1 MLAVRDRKDYRN
13 VNDGLVR
20 SETEQGLIVSG
31 LETAIRNALEKSNR
45 ANPEIRARIYQSARQ
60 ALESGLVKQGVTDA
74 QMVAAQRQRLELKIR
89 EIEGEE
95 RSRAAPAMPSPSPL
109 PPAARE
115 PLAQRAPPSPAAPEE
130 ASLLGGAMRDD
141 AGDRAPGSRAF
152 DGSSLDSLRAE
163 RDGAPAAAPQSDMPA
178 GKTRKRRH
186 RFGREDTI
194 LDAPPERTAKPRR
207 RRGFFSVLAAWLVF
221 FGLIGAAGWW
231 AYSSGLVQQS
241 LDQAIEAASQ
251 STRNQSS
258 GQQGLGP
265 QVGFSADWLPIFDG
279 TNIAAVQASAPA
291 TMEPVTTASGAAV
304 RLASGAVDATG
315 DIAIEIPASVL
326 GQLAGQTSTIALT
339 VQSGAESGVQFS
351 VRCEFASLGTCSRH
365 RFSAHQEKA
374 DALFRVTFDASAA
387 PGASGRLL
395 INTSVAGE
403 SSPVLLY
410 AVRILPG
417 Q

>member
-1 MLAVRDRKDYRN
+1 
-13 VNDGLVR
+13 
-20 SETEQGLIVSG
+20 VSG
-31 LETAIRNALEKSNR
+31 LETAIRNALAKSDR
-45 ANPEIRARIYQSARQ
+45 TSPEIRARIYQSARQ
-60 ALESGLVKQGVTDA
+60 ALDSGLAKQGVTDA

-95 RSRAAPAMPSPSPL
+95 RSRLQAPGVATPAPASPVPVS
-109 PPAARE
+109 PAARDRVA
-115 PLAQRAPPSPAAPEE
+115 PPAQRPASPPPEAEE
-130 ASLLGGAMRDD
+130 ASFLGGAVRDD
-141 AGDRAPGSRAF
+141 ARRDPPASRVSDAA
-152 DGSSLDSLRAE
+152 DLDTLRAE
-163 RDGAPAAAPQSDMPA
+163 RDSAPAAAPLSDTAA
-178 GKTRKRRH
+178 GAKPSRRY
-186 RFGREDTI
+186 RFGRGGTT
-194 LDAPPERTAKPRR
+194 LDAPPKHAAKPRR
-207 RRGFFSVLAAWLVF
+207 RRRGFLSVLAAWLVF

-241 LDQAIEAASQ
+241 LDQAIEAANQAS
-251 STRNQSS
+251 RNQSS

-265 QVGFSADWLPIFDG
+265 QVGFSADWLAVFDG
-279 TNIAAVQASAPA
+279 TNTAVLQASAPA

-304 RLASGAVDATG
+304 RLASGAVDAMG
-315 DIAIEIPASVL
+315 DIAVEIPADVL
-326 GQLAGQTSTIALT
+326 GQLAGKTSTIALT
-339 VQSGAESGVQFS
+339 VQSGADSGVQFS
-351 VRCEFASLGTCSRH
+351 VRCEFASLGACSRH

-387 PGASGRLL
+387 PAASGRLL